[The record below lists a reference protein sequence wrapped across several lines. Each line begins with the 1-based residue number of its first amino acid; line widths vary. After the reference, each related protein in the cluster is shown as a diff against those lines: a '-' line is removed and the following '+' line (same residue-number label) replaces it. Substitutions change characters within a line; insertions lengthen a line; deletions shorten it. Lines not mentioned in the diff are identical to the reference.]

1 MEGAMTLG
9 LAAHRPIS
17 GLQLLLALVAITLAT
32 VVAPPATAWWL
43 NQSRTEQTQERVAAA
58 ASRLRTL
65 MENDALLRSSAAV
78 LCGPG
83 RLPDAVPAAAA
94 SRPALLETHASWLSA
109 AVSAPDV
116 FGDGMSTDA
125 WGRCFLINAGAAA
138 RGLRVWIVSAGPNGL
153 VETALGA
160 PALGGDDIG
169 VVLQ

>member
-1 MEGAMTLG
+1 MTLA

-32 VVAPPATAWWL
+32 VVVPPATAWWL
-43 NQSRTEQTQERVAAA
+43 NQSRIEQTQERVAATA
-58 ASRLRTL
+58 RRLRTS
-65 MENDALLRSSAAV
+65 MRNDAFLRSSAAV

-94 SRPALLETHASWLSA
+94 SRPALLETHASWLSG
-109 AVSAPDV
+109 AVSASDA
-116 FGDGMSTDA
+116 FGEGMPTDA
-125 WGRCFLINAGAAA
+125 WGRCFLINAGAAT

-153 VETALGA
+153 VETAQGA

-169 VVLQ
+169 AVLQ

>member
-17 GLQLLLALVAITLAT
+17 GVQLLLALVVITLAT
-32 VVAPPATAWWL
+32 VVVPPATAWWL
-43 NQSRTEQTQERVAAA
+43 NQSRIEQTQERVVAAA
-58 ASRLRTL
+58 GRLRTL
-65 MENDALLRSSAAV
+65 MDNDALLRSSAAV

-94 SRPALLETHASWLSA
+94 SQSDLLQTHARWLSG
-109 AVSAPDV
+109 AVSAPDA
-116 FGDGMSTDA
+116 FGDGMPTDA
-125 WGRCFLINAGAAA
+125 WGRCFLINAGAAT

-169 VVLQ
+169 AVLR

>member
-32 VVAPPATAWWL
+32 VVVPPATAWWL
-43 NQSRTEQTQERVAAA
+43 NQSRIEQTQERVAAA
-58 ASRLRTL
+58 AGRLRTS
-65 MENDALLRSSAAV
+65 DAFLRPSAAV

-83 RLPDAVPAAAA
+83 RLPDPVPAAAA
-94 SRPALLETHASWLSA
+94 SQPALLETHASWLSG
-109 AVSAPDV
+109 AVSAPGA
-116 FGDGMSTDA
+116 FGEGMPTDA
-125 WGRCFLINAGAAA
+125 WGRCFLIDAGAAT

-153 VETALGA
+153 VETAQGA

-169 VVLQ
+169 VVLR

>member
-1 MEGAMTLG
+1 MTPG
-9 LAAHRPIS
+9 LSSHRPIS

-32 VVAPPATAWWL
+32 AVVPPATAWWL
-43 NQSRTEQTQERVAAA
+43 NQFRIEQTQERVATAA
-58 ASRLRTL
+58 GRLRTS
-65 MENDALLRSSAAV
+65 MDDDAFLRSSAAV

-94 SRPALLETHASWLSA
+94 SRPALLQAHASWLSG

-116 FGDGMSTDA
+116 FGEGMPTDA

-153 VETALGA
+153 VETAQGA

-169 VVLQ
+169 VVLR